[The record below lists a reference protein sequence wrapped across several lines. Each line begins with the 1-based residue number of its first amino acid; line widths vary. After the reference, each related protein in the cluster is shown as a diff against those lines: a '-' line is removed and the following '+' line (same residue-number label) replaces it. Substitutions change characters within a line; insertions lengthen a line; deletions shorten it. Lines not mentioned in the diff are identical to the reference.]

1 MSFKMP
7 SVDQMRKLGESL
19 GLELTADYANSV
31 IDFIRPFAEGYRLLA
46 ALPDDVPPVK
56 YLRGPYYRP
65 DGDENKYGAWSVNA
79 SAYAIPAP
87 SYQIPSQVA
96 AYTATVAACI

>member
-46 ALPDDVPPVK
+46 ALPDAQGTEKRVK
-56 YLRGPYYRP
+56 V
-65 DGDENKYGAWSVNA
+65 E
-79 SAYAIPAP
+79 AI
-87 SYQIPSQVA
+87 
-96 AYTATVAACI
+96 